1 MTSKVTQV
9 YKLLKEQFIKMV
21 FESRVFTLITQE
33 QNFIDLTV
41 RINEKF
47 LSKLR
52 GVIQNWKK
60 GGESLNKVAHHIKE
74 HTRFFKNSGI
84 V

>member
-1 MTSKVTQV
+1 
-9 YKLLKEQFIKMV
+9 MV
-21 FESRVFTLITQE
+21 FESGVCTLLTQE
-33 QNFIDLTV
+33 QNITDLIV
-41 RINEKF
+41 RINKKF

-60 GGESLNKVAHHIKE
+60 GGESLNKIAHHIKE
-74 HTRFFKNSGI
+74 HTRLFKNSGI